1 MSISMKESKRFNYQR
16 CLLVIRV
23 TQLSPKVNEFNED
36 QWETREAL
44 QTFRMKLICSHPLV
58 SAVADDS
65 TCWGL

>member
-1 MSISMKESKRFNYQR
+1 MKDSKRFDYQR

-36 QWETREAL
+36 QWETTEAV
-44 QTFRMKLICSHPLV
+44 QTFRMKLIWSHPWM
-58 SAVADDS
+58 SAVAGDS